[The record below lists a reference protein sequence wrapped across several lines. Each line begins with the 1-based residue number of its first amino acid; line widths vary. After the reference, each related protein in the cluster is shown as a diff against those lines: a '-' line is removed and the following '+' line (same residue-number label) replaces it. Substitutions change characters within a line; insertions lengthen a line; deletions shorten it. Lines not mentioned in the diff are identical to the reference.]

1 MAELTG
7 ESEAKNPEEPTLP
20 EKRAERRQAVKTL
33 LAAYRNSAPED
44 HQLRDNIEL
53 AVEDMI
59 YQAEI
64 TDPDTGFYN
73 KKGLSEELPRLME
86 LAKRTGASL
95 SLLFFDGRR
104 LKRVN
109 EELSFEKGNL
119 VIQTMAEAIKQTTR
133 KSDIPARINPYEET
147 AKQPQHIATRPGG
160 DEFVIILFDINQYQ
174 AVNVAR
180 RTQDRIQGISPK
192 LIPFYEEAFGEEFTA
207 RVGIAQYDPEIDT
220 DYKTFLDRADQAVKS
235 AKVQRIPDNICV
247 NQYDPETKT
256 SKIIPMKGSQL
267 ILPEETTPLPKA
279 A

>member
-7 ESEAKNPEEPTLP
+7 ESEVKHLKEPTLP
-20 EKRAERRQAVKTL
+20 EKRAERRQTVKTL
-33 LAAYRNSAPED
+33 LESYRNSAPED
-44 HQLRDNIEL
+44 HQQRENIEL
-53 AVEDMI
+53 TVEDMI

-64 TDPDTGFYN
+64 TDPDTEFYN
-73 KKGLSEELPRLME
+73 KKGLAEELPRLME

-95 SLLFFDGRR
+95 SILFFDGRR

-180 RTQDRIQGISPK
+180 RVQDRIQEISPE
-192 LIPFYEEAFGEEFTA
+192 LIPFYEEAFGEDFTA
-207 RVGIAQYDPEIDT
+207 RVGIAQYDPEIDK
-220 DYKTFLDRADQAVKS
+220 DYKTFLNRADQAIKL
-235 AKVQRIPDNICV
+235 AKEQKIPDNICV
-247 NQYDPETKT
+247 NQYNPETKT
-256 SKIIPMKGSQL
+256 SEILPMKGPQL
-267 ILPEETTPLPKA
+267 ILPEETTPLSKA